1 MPTKAKVKYSEL
13 LHKLK
18 SQPSEPRDK
27 KKLEKPV
34 AEELKLKGLGG
45 GNFSK
50 IQKI

>member
-13 LHKLK
+13 LNKLK
-18 SQPSEPRDK
+18 SQPSKPRDK
-27 KKLEKPV
+27 KKLKPV
-34 AEELKLKGLGG
+34 TEELKLKGLGG

>member
-1 MPTKAKVKYSEL
+1 MPTKAAKVKYSEL
-13 LHKLK
+13 LNKLK
-18 SQPSEPRDK
+18 SQPRDK